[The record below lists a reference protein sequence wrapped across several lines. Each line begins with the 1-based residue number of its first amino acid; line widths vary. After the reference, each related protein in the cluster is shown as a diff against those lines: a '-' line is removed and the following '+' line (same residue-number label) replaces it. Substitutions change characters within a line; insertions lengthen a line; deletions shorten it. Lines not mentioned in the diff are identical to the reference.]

1 VSPFQ
6 SKDGA
11 RRSGSRLAESLAI
24 AGEVL
29 GKASLLAAF
38 GVFATFKALGVKSRL
53 MSWEPGQGIE
63 SYIELAAQVAALI
76 FVVLL
81 LSLTLVRFK
90 PKETAEGL
98 ESRISALIGT
108 FLSLSLVAL
117 PMADLGPVLRVIA
130 ICLVLAGWLL
140 SVYVLAWLGRSFSI
154 MAQARRLVTGGPYA
168 IVRHPLYVSEEIA
181 MIGMVLLCLS
191 PLAILIAAV
200 QWIFQ
205 LRRMTHEERVLSVS
219 FPEYAGYAQVTPKI
233 IPRQFRRWIRRVPT
247 ILRAPDERIVAL
259 FMRNRASK
267 AT

>member
-1 VSPFQ
+1 LTAAEKSHASVSPFQ

-200 QWIFQ
+200 QWVFQ
-205 LRRMTHEERVLSVS
+205 LRRMTHEERVLREA
-219 FPEYAGYAQVTPKI
+219 FPEYSNYAASTPKI
-233 IPRQFRRWIRRVPT
+233 IPREFLRWKKEDP
-247 ILRAPDERIVAL
+247 
-259 FMRNRASK
+259 NRFQIA
-267 AT
+267 A